1 MWRTLPPVSFQ
12 TVNREQLV
20 YSLLEKIHS
29 SNDYLMNTV
38 NNNILQNYMVSL
50 NVPTYLYMLISMFNL
65 KPSTS

>member
-12 TVNREQLV
+12 TVNREQPV

-29 SNDYLMNTV
+29 SNYYLMNTV